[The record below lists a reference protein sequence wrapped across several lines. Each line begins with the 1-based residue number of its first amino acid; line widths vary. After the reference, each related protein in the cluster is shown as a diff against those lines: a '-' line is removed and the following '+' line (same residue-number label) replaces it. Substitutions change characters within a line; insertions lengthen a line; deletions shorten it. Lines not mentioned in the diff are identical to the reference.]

1 MGPEHG
7 WNLADVWEIA
17 AAVVPDRIAQG
28 QGARTTTW
36 REYDQRAEALATDF
50 LEAGLGRQSKVAAYL
65 YSCPEYM
72 EVYYAA
78 LKGAFVPLNV
88 NYRYG
93 PEEVRYILD
102 DADADAVVF
111 HATFTPTLEEIRSRL
126 PKVRRWYVVADGEA
140 APEWAV
146 PYEDVASRTGARLE
160 TPWSRSGDDLILLY
174 TGGTTGM
181 PKGVMWEQNEL
192 FQVIGGGGDLIRA
205 NGPVETLDELRKRF
219 ESQVDEPPYTVLPA
233 CPLMHGTGQFS
244 AFIAFNA
251 AGTVVT
257 QEGRHFD
264 PAELWRTIDRFGVS
278 AVAIVGDAFARP
290 LLADLELHRGD
301 YDLSSLRLL
310 VSSGVMWSHATKEGL
325 LRHLPN
331 VIVLDTLGSSEAVGM
346 GASVSSTGNAAETA
360 EFRLGTGV
368 RVLGPDDRDV
378 EPGSDVPGLVA
389 VPGHVPLGYYKDP
402 EKSAQTFR
410 TIDGVRYSVPGDLA
424 LVRADG
430 TIELLGRSSAVINT
444 GGEKVFAEEVEEAI
458 KLVPGVRDAV
468 CVGVP
473 DERFGQAVTAVV
485 ELDPGTQLELAALRG
500 FVSERLAA
508 YKAPRHL
515 LVVESIAR
523 SPSGKVDYGQLRAL
537 AEANASGGG

>member
-1 MGPEHG
+1 MGPDYG
-7 WNLADVWEIA
+7 WNLADVWETA

-36 REYDQRAEALATDF
+36 REFDQRANALTADL
-50 LEAGLGRQSKVAAYL
+50 LEAGLGHQSKVAAYL
-65 YSCPEYM
+65 YSCPEYL
-72 EVYYAA
+72 ESYYAA
-78 LKGAFVPLNV
+78 LKASFVPLNV

-93 PEEVRYILD
+93 ADEVHYILD
-102 DADADAVVF
+102 DADAEAVVF
-111 HATFTPTLEEIRSRL
+111 HATFTPTLEEIRARL
-126 PKVRRWYVVADGEA
+126 PKVKRWYVVADGKDT
-140 APEWAV
+140 PDWAI
-146 PYEDVASRTGARLE
+146 PYDDVASRDAPLST
-160 TPWSRSGDDLILLY
+160 TPWSRSGEDLILLY

-192 FQVIGGGGDLIRA
+192 FHVIGGGGDAIRG
-205 NGPVETLDELRKRF
+205 NGPVRNLEELRARF
-219 ESQVDEPPYTVLPA
+219 EAQIDDHPYTVLPA

-264 PAELWRTIDRFGVS
+264 PSELWRTIDRFGVT
-278 AVAIVGDAFARP
+278 AVAIVGDAFAKP
-290 LLADLELHRGD
+290 LLADLDLHRGT
-301 YDLSSLRLL
+301 YDLSSLRLI

-325 LRHLPN
+325 LEHLPN
-331 VIVLDTLGSSEAVGM
+331 VVIFDTLGSSEAVGM
-346 GASVSSTGNAAETA
+346 GASVSSPGNASETA
-360 EFRLGTGV
+360 EFRLGPGV
-368 RVLGPDDRDV
+368 RVLDPDDRDV
-378 EPGSDVPGLVA
+378 EPGSGLPGVVA

-402 EKSAQTFR
+402 EKSAKTFR

-444 GGEKVFAEEVEEAI
+444 GGEKVFAEEVEEVI
-458 KLVPGVRDAV
+458 KLLSGVRDAV

-485 ELDPGTQLELAALRG
+485 ELEQGTRLEISALRA
-500 FVSERLAA
+500 FVADRLAA
-508 YKAPRHL
+508 YKAPRYL
-515 LVVESIAR
+515 VVVESIAR
-523 SPSGKVDYGQLRAL
+523 SPSGKVDYRRLREL
-537 AEANASGGG
+537 AEAATVAGG